1 MTRQDAVA
9 AVILT
14 ASLATWAAICSAPA
28 RAADTV
34 PFVVALNRPAA
45 EVPMAFAQGAGA
57 VIQCESRWR
66 AGAVNPSSGAT
77 GLFQVHPIHRARVER
92 MGYTWADM
100 LEPLANL
107 HVALTIWGEQGWGP
121 WSCKPY

>member
-77 GLFQVHPIHRARVER
+77 GLFQVHPIHRGRVGGDLSLLFDPEI
-92 MGYTWADM
+92 
-100 LEPLANL
+100 NVS
-107 HVALTIWGEQGWGP
+107 VAHSLYVESGGWGP
-121 WSCKPY
+121 WRACSR